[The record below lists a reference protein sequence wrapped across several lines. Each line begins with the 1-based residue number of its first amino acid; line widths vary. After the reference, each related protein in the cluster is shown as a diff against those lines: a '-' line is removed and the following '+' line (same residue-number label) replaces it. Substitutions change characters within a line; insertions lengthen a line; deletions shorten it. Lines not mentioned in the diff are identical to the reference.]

1 VTVRATL
8 PVELNSIPLV
18 PTVLPS
24 TLTQEVTMRC
34 GG

>member
-1 VTVRATL
+1 VRATF
-8 PVELNSIPLV
+8 PVELTSIPFLPV
-18 PTVLPS
+18 VLPS